1 MYDNTVSART
11 YLSYIAEQAEGFAVI
26 GRDGK
31 LYIKTFE
38 LQKGEKIA
46 EGKNINFTSPI
57 VEKIIIEKLEG
68 SSTQTARSGKNLFN
82 GTLKAGL
89 FLASNGV
96 TFVQNDNY
104 VCSEKFISVTGEETY
119 SISNKNGIEGI
130 YYVLQYDNDK
140 NFIKASN
147 NSTTATSFTTT
158 ISSNCC
164 YVRVEIGNSSA
175 APTVAAI
182 EDFQIEKGP
191 ATEYEQYGA
200 SPSPDYRSPI
210 ENVEGNIEIKSV
222 GENLLN
228 VTAKT
233 TTVQGLTFTVNEDKS
248 ITINGTN
255 TGTGTAFFRLADNF
269 VLPAGD
275 YTLSNK
281 NANANYGNFIFYDD
295 SYNFVTKNI
304 SNATFKKD
312 TTIKP
317 YIRVKAGATVNN
329 QTIYPMILKGTYT
342 EETMPAYKPYQE
354 QKVTFPLG
362 NQKLMEG
369 SYLAS
374 NGTHHKRKQVVFDG
388 SEDEDWK
395 LLGASLSNVERFY
408 INLNTP
414 TINITN
420 SLCSHFKFMNGNQD
434 EQHFRWS
441 LSQGIYK
448 QFVIYID
455 KSKATTVAELK
466 TWLQSNPITLEYELS
481 EEETVPY
488 TAEQQEVWEKIKNL
502 KLFEGVNN
510 IASEGKI
517 ILYSVAKIELRLFK
531 NYKWGEKF
539 KITRVRYDDGTQLF
553 EKGDTTGNTVY
564 ISQDNMYIVDQ
575 DQINNIYNAI
585 QDLEFYSFEGESI
598 IDPALDTGDIV
609 VIDGK
614 NVIYQGSMQ
623 FSGRWIANIESK
635 IQCKA
640 KEETTTRTPSQAKI
654 NRRFESE
661 INQID
666 GKITQLAQETKENT
680 EKISKHEQTLES
692 ISDKVSNI
700 EDLTNNVEG
709 VKTIVLAN
717 CVEGKLLNL
726 HIYGNNT
733 VFKYLYPSDTLYP
746 SDDLYPYGDS
756 RIVVTDKDNNQ
767 TIYEL
772 GVLDVLRQNDEVCD
786 EFILEN
792 GEAKVIRR
800 VNKSGTTKAKESVE
814 DLGKLEILLKEGTN
828 TITIQNYTARIKAKW
843 AIKSNYTDIFATK
856 VEMSSSI
863 EQTAE
868 KIESKVSKTYE
879 TLEEARTQYS
889 NFKQTTNEIS
899 IQVVKKVGKNEIIS
913 SINQSAEQVQ
923 VEADKIN
930 INGIVSANGNFK
942 VDTEGNMEC
951 NNGKF
956 KGNIFLDN
964 GKKVIGGDGLLTN
977 LHFETSDMYSGFS
990 IIGFFPDWDYSSFK
1004 KKDAMLCVTI
1014 PENFIVTQAY
1024 ISLDYSA
1031 IDGYDNNNSSV
1042 MGRPNQIKL
1051 YYSKSKAI
1059 GALAFGYG
1067 GGYFN
1072 DCANL
1077 YGTQIVSGSF
1087 IAAGVTDTTVT
1098 TTELKTLKTADI
1110 KNIIS
1115 SGNYVFYVE
1124 TAATTS
1130 STMGSASST
1139 TTDALSKTF
1148 RGKLILDIIGY
1159 MK

>member
-191 ATEYEQYGA
+191 ATEYEQYGT
-200 SPSPDYRSPI
+200 SPSPDYPSPI
-210 ENVEGNIEIKSV
+210 ENITGDIEIKDV
-222 GENLLN
+222 GKNLVKQMNWKQLP
-228 VTAKT
+228 
-233 TTVQGLTFTVNEDKS
+233 S
-248 ITINGTN
+248 I
-255 TGTGTAFFRLADNF
+255 
-269 VLPAGD
+269 
-275 YTLSNK
+275 
-281 NANANYGNFIFYDD
+281 
-295 SYNFVTKNI
+295 
-304 SNATFKKD
+304 AT
-312 TTIKP
+312 
-317 YIRVKAGATVNN
+317 GATVTSVNGYGTDYIAVDN
-329 QTIYPMILKGTYT
+329 TKNYVFSYSGTADSKYVAFYDESKNFLGYDTNLQIDNYKNWNVTKYVRLRIDCSENAVTNLQLEIGTVATPYVPYKEQTVYFSLG
-342 EETMPAYKPYQE
+342 EE
-354 QKVTFPLG
+354 
-362 NQKLMEG
+362 QKLMEG
-369 SYLAS
+369 SYLADD
-374 NGTHHKRKQVVFDG
+374 GIHHTRKQVVLDG
-388 SEDEDWK
+388 SDDENWK
-395 LLGASLSNVERFY
+395 LWGASLSNVERFY

-420 SLCSHFKFMNGNQD
+420 SLCSHFKFINGNQD

-488 TAEQQEVWEKIKNL
+488 TAEQQEAWEKIKNL

-517 ILYSVAKIELRLFK
+517 ILYSVEKIELRLFK

-539 KITRVRYDDGTQLF
+539 KITRVRYYDGTQLF

-640 KEETTTRTPSQAKI
+640 KEETTTRTPSQKII
-654 NRRFESE
+654 NRRVQSS